1 MLNIFNIE
9 KQANK
14 RVQRFLLHKS
24 TEENIDSAKA
34 RLVIN
39 IIIGKVSVHLY
50 EQHKYIKTL
59 SLKSI
64 VEFFGKDYDE
74 SKTIAVYDYLVQL
87 SKDQQIGL
95 SKLNVVICETKGEL
109 GAHLYDETKYKK
121 RIPTL
126 DLLTQFYITK

>member
-24 TEENIDSAKA
+24 TEENIDAVKA

-39 IIIGKVSVHLY
+39 ITVGKVSVHLY

-64 VEFFGKDYDE
+64 AEFFGKDYDE
-74 SKTIAVYDYLVQL
+74 SKSSSIYDYLVKL
-87 SKDQQIGL
+87 AKDQQIEL
-95 SKLNVVICETKGEL
+95 SKLNVVICETKNEL
-109 GAHLYDETKYKK
+109 GAHLYEETKYRKK
-121 RIPTL
+121 ISTL
-126 DLLTQFYITK
+126 DLLTHFYLNK

>member
-74 SKTIAVYDYLVQL
+74 SKTIAVYNYLVQL
-87 SKDQQIGL
+87 SKDHQIEL

>member
-14 RVQRFLLHKS
+14 RVQRFLLHTS
-24 TEENIDSAKA
+24 TEENIDPAKA

-87 SKDQQIGL
+87 SKDQQIEL

>member
-14 RVQRFLLHKS
+14 RVQRFLLHTS
-24 TEENIDSAKA
+24 TEENIDPVKA

-87 SKDQQIGL
+87 SKDQQIEL
-95 SKLNVVICETKGEL
+95 SKINVVICETKGEL

>member
-24 TEENIDSAKA
+24 TEENIDSAKV

-87 SKDQQIGL
+87 SKDHHIEL
-95 SKLNVVICETKGEL
+95 SKLNVVICETKSEL

>member
-14 RVQRFLLHKS
+14 RVQRFLLHTS
-24 TEENIDSAKA
+24 TEENIDPVKA

-59 SLKSI
+59 TLKSI

-87 SKDQQIGL
+87 SKGHQIGL
-95 SKLNVVICETKGEL
+95 SKLNVVICETKSEL

>member
-14 RVQRFLLHKS
+14 RVQRFLLHTS
-24 TEENIDSAKA
+24 TEENIDPAKA

-74 SKTIAVYDYLVQL
+74 SKTISIYDYLVQL
-87 SKDQQIGL
+87 SKDQQIEL
-95 SKLNVVICETKGEL
+95 SKVNVVICETKGEL

>member
-87 SKDQQIGL
+87 SKDHQIEL

>member
-14 RVQRFLLHKS
+14 RVQRFLLHTS
-24 TEENIDSAKA
+24 TEENIDPVKA

>member
-74 SKTIAVYDYLVQL
+74 SKTIAVYNYLVQL
-87 SKDQQIGL
+87 SKDNQMEL

>member
-14 RVQRFLLHKS
+14 RVQRFLLHTS
-24 TEENIDSAKA
+24 TEENIDPVKA

-74 SKTIAVYDYLVQL
+74 SKTITVYDYLVQL
-87 SKDQQIGL
+87 SKDQQIEL
-95 SKLNVVICETKGEL
+95 SKINVVICETKGEL

>member
-50 EQHKYIKTL
+50 EQHRYIKTL

-87 SKDQQIGL
+87 SKDHQISL

>member
-14 RVQRFLLHKS
+14 RVQRFLLHTS
-24 TEENIDSAKA
+24 TEENIDSVKA